1 MSGTVVGAGF
11 FCLMLVLLALRVPI
25 AVSMFITGAA
35 GYITMAGLDPLLSYL
50 KTVAYGRYSIYDLSV
65 VPLFLLMGNFA
76 SRGGLSKAL
85 FAAAEAMIGHYRGGI
100 AMAAVGACAGFGAIC
115 GSSLATAATMGQVAL
130 PELRRFNYSPG
141 LATATL
147 AAGGTLGI
155 LIPPS
160 IVLVI
165 YAILTEQ
172 NIAKLFLAAFLPG
185 ILAALGYMLAIAIFV
200 RLYPGSGPAGDTRTW
215 GERISALIEV
225 WPVLVIF
232 VTVIGGIYGGVFT
245 PTEAAAVAA
254 LHALLL
260 AGVVY
265 RALSWRTLYSV
276 FLESTRSSAVITMII
291 AGAFMLNY
299 AFTSEGVPQSLALW
313 VDSMDLSQ
321 LQFLLL
327 VNAVFLVLGCF
338 LDVSVML
345 LVFVPMLLPAA
356 KLLGID
362 LVHFGVVVVVNMMIG
377 LVTPPFGMLLFVTN
391 ALTGISIRDMMREG
405 WLFLVMLFALLFLM
419 VLFPQIV
426 LWLPQSMGYGLK
438 Q

>member
-1 MSGTVVGAGF
+1 MVLYALVSGASVGA
-11 FCLMLVLLALRVPI
+11 
-25 AVSMFITGAA
+25 
-35 GYITMAGLDPLLSYL
+35 
-50 KTVAYGRYSIYDLSV
+50 
-65 VPLFLLMGNFA
+65 
-76 SRGGLSKAL
+76 
-85 FAAAEAMIGHYRGGI
+85 
-100 AMAAVGACAGFGAIC
+100 
-115 GSSLATAATMGQVAL
+115 
-130 PELRRFNYSPG
+130 
-141 LATATL
+141 
-147 AAGGTLGI
+147 
-155 LIPPS
+155 
-160 IVLVI
+160 
-165 YAILTEQ
+165 
-172 NIAKLFLAAFLPG
+172 LFLAGVVPGLLMAVVLMVAVQIIATRRHMPRDAPVPLRDYPQILWRGALPLSLP
-185 ILAALGYMLAIAIFV
+185 I
-200 RLYPGSGPAGDTRTW
+200 
-215 GERISALIEV
+215 
-225 WPVLVIF
+225 VLL
-232 VTVIGGIYGGVFT
+232 TGIYTGAFT

-299 AFTSEGVPQSLALW
+299 AYTSEGVPQSLALW

-405 WLFLVMLFALLFLM
+405 WLFLLMLFALLLLM

-426 LWLPQSMGYGLK
+426 LWLPQRGIRRAVTNTGSL
-438 Q
+438 